1 MSDEVIKD
9 EKRNKQEEKNVQDGK
24 EMKGIYCETAA
35 ESQVRMLAL
44 SERPSFSGESSESA
58 KQFMKNLEEGFGL
71 ARITD
76 STLKTYHFNSKLRG
90 LPAMWYDSLDDPS
103 SLTWSTVKDAFLN
116 EFDKG
121 SMGAEHIAEKL
132 KSIRQNVQENES
144 IQSLSFRIKRLFNE
158 YRQELGR
165 SLSEVDKVKYFVEA
179 LFPGYK
185 EQLNNQ
191 YQIAP
196 QLYNDGVKYADVF
209 TTALKL
215 EYNANVYEAET
226 QGTKSTVAKVRIN
239 AIHKPVNPAAHTLT
253 KEKAKPKEMEE
264 GKALELEKQNTADI
278 KKLEKDQVI
287 MKDQMAALTNA
298 VQNMGEHVRTLSA
311 SIENIRYERVD
322 CPGTANPMW
331 NHRFKG
337 PFNSSAGDSRIQFNR
352 RFQDPRLFN
361 AGRAS
366 DGKLQGSCFKCGKQG
381 HFAIACRETV
391 YSNANNQPAPLQSQV
406 TSTGLLSKVGP
417 IEEQDVRV
425 SSGNKMGTTRPVT
438 RSMNEKTNHVSVI
451 NHTHRA
457 EEQSESLLIM
467 RGKIGNTKLT
477 DIVFDS
483 GAAVSCLSATV
494 FNSLDTNTKSK
505 LTRCSKEKQLTNAT
519 GGTMTLLGELKITV
533 ELEGPDENKICFAD
547 LSVMVVD
554 NLQSEMLF
562 GMNALMKDKFKSFK
576 VDINS
581 RHIVFEDQC
590 GDKTCVRYNSV
601 TVEEWKKNPIPV
613 YLSMN
618 TRIPPHCSVVIH
630 AKRPYSAVELTMN
643 HQENQV
649 LFNGY
654 EREFGVDLYV
664 EDTLGPLPV
673 VTGVNGNNYY
683 DAIPVIVTN
692 TGDKPYMM
700 KEGTII
706 GTSEIID
713 SSELQSVGTAGV
725 NEFETLLVN
734 NVECQSSVSVKDLG
748 VTSIESY
755 GFESIEEVDDDMKSK
770 LKSLLMDYAHVFSER
785 PFGSKAIGLMEHS
798 IELSDPN
805 VKPIKHYGYRVAPVV
820 AAELGKNVKEMQKL
834 GVIEESQ
841 SPWASPVLL
850 VSKKDGSLRFV
861 TDFRRLNSVTK
872 SDVFPLPRIDV
883 IMDKLGG
890 CSYFTSF
897 DLKHAFWQIPMR
909 ESDREKTAFIC
920 GNRLWQYRR
929 MAFGLKNSPATFQR
943 CISNAIGENDYS
955 IAYLD
960 DVIIFSHTVEDHLT
974 HIEEILKRLSKHN
987 LNAKLSKCEF
997 FKPSLTFLGHIVSSD
1012 GIKVCSDKVTAV
1024 REFPVPTNVKEL
1036 RSFLGLSNF
1045 YRRFIQGFSKI
1056 TAVLTRLLQKN
1067 VEYKWTEEC
1076 QSAFQQLKDR
1086 LTEAPVLAFPDYK
1099 LKFILTTDACDSGIG
1114 GVLSQCVE
1122 GVEKPLQ
1129 FLSRT
1134 LNHTERKYATTH
1146 KECLAIVWCIEEC
1159 RHYLI
1164 GNKFTIR
1171 TDHNALKWL
1180 MSVKDHNAQLMR
1192 WALMLLEYEF
1202 EIVHVKGK
1210 TNVVA
1215 DALSRAPINLIA
1227 TVNEEQKQK
1236 QMDSEDG
1243 SKITEVDIIS
1253 GDKLELIKQMQT
1265 QDEELMP
1272 IILYLID
1279 GSLPGDGKEAE
1290 SLLHKTMNK
1299 YVLID
1304 GVLYHLWQQSNST
1317 THPRL
1322 QMMEQLV
1329 VPKSLRKEILYACHE
1344 DLFSGHGGIKKTY
1357 ERVRNRFYWDN
1368 MYKDTVEHVQSCL
1381 DCEMKKFPANTG
1393 TTVPVS
1399 LTHAP
1404 VCEPCQD
1411 WCVDLC
1417 GPFPLSHK
1425 GNRYACVFMDRFS
1438 RYPEAFGIP
1447 DKKAETVAKVL
1458 VEQIVCRYGCPRTLL
1473 SDRGG
1478 EFLSELSSETYKL
1491 MNIKKLNTSGYRPQT
1506 NGMVEKFNHTL
1517 AQSISQYISA
1527 DQRDWDEFLPFACFQ
1542 YRSSRNESTNEA
1554 PYYLLFCRDMK
1565 MPLDRVYS
1573 KDEQYSCADEYLK
1586 EVTSRFRAAKEIF
1599 MKQLE
1604 MKINQKKLF
1613 NESLKKKVDF
1623 TIGEVV
1629 LVLKRHVKKR
1639 HVKKLT
1645 HLWRGPYVV
1654 INRFDNQ
1661 INYEVQQL
1669 KSGKD
1674 KHVVHVSNMKRY
1686 TEPHKTGLSK
1696 QLMSLM
1702 EEEDDVEEEFEVEQI
1717 VDRKFEAEQ
1726 LLYLVQWKGCDS
1738 SFNTWEPMKN
1748 LLHCREKINEFEQSR
1763 SERD

>member
-1 MSDEVIKD
+1 
-9 EKRNKQEEKNVQDGK
+9 
-24 EMKGIYCETAA
+24 
-35 ESQVRMLAL
+35 
-44 SERPSFSGESSESA
+44 
-58 KQFMKNLEEGFGL
+58 
-71 ARITD
+71 
-76 STLKTYHFNSKLRG
+76 
-90 LPAMWYDSLDDPS
+90 
-103 SLTWSTVKDAFLN
+103 
-116 EFDKG
+116 
-121 SMGAEHIAEKL
+121 
-132 KSIRQNVQENES
+132 
-144 IQSLSFRIKRLFNE
+144 
-158 YRQELGR
+158 
-165 SLSEVDKVKYFVEA
+165 
-179 LFPGYK
+179 
-185 EQLNNQ
+185 
-191 YQIAP
+191 
-196 QLYNDGVKYADVF
+196 
-209 TTALKL
+209 
-215 EYNANVYEAET
+215 VY
-226 QGTKSTVAKVRIN
+226 IN
-239 AIHKPVNPAAHTLT
+239 AI
-253 KEKAKPKEMEE
+253 
-264 GKALELEKQNTADI
+264 
-278 KKLEKDQVI
+278 
-287 MKDQMAALTNA
+287 
-298 VQNMGEHVRTLSA
+298 
-311 SIENIRYERVD
+311 
-322 CPGTANPMW
+322 
-331 NHRFKG
+331 
-337 PFNSSAGDSRIQFNR
+337 
-352 RFQDPRLFN
+352 
-361 AGRAS
+361 
-366 DGKLQGSCFKCGKQG
+366 
-381 HFAIACRETV
+381 
-391 YSNANNQPAPLQSQV
+391 NQSAPLQSQV
-406 TSTGLLSKVGP
+406 TSTGHLPKVGP
-417 IEEQDVRV
+417 SREQDVRV
-425 SSGNKMGTTRPVT
+425 SSGNKMETTRPVT
-438 RSMNEKTNHVSVI
+438 RSMNANTNHVSVI
-451 NHTHRA
+451 NHTHRSD
-457 EEQSESLLIM
+457 EQSESLLKM
-467 RGKIGNTKLT
+467 RGKIGNIKLT

-494 FNSLDTNTKSK
+494 FNSLDTDTKSK
-505 LTRCSKEKQLTNAT
+505 LTRCSKEKQLINAT
-519 GGTMTLLGELKITV
+519 GGTMTLLGGLKITV
-533 ELEGPDENKICFAD
+533 ELEGPSDEKICFAD

-562 GMNALMKDKFKSFK
+562 GMNALTRDRFKSFK
-576 VDINS
+576 VDIDN
-581 RHIVFEDQC
+581 RHIVFEDQYEN
-590 GDKTCVRYNSV
+590 KTRVKYNSV

-613 YLSMN
+613 YLAVN
-618 TRIPPHCSVVIH
+618 TRIPPRSSVVVH

-649 LFNGY
+649 LFNGN
-654 EREFGVDLYV
+654 ERGFGEDLYV

-673 VTGVNGNNYY
+673 VTGVNGNYHY
-683 DAIPVIVTN
+683 DAIPVVVSN
-692 TGDKPYMM
+692 AGGKPYMM
-700 KEGTII
+700 KEGTVI

-713 SSELQSVGTAGV
+713 SRELRSVGTIGM
-725 NEFETLLVN
+725 NKFETVLVN
-734 NVECQSSVSVKDLG
+734 NVQCQSSVSVKDSG
-748 VTSIESY
+748 VISIENY
-755 GFESIEEVDDDMKSK
+755 GFESIKEIDDDTKSK

-785 PFGSKAIGLMEHS
+785 PFGSEAIGLLEHS
-798 IELSDPN
+798 IELTDLN

-820 AAELGKNVKEMQKL
+820 ATELQKNVNEMQKL
-834 GVIEESQ
+834 GVIKESQ

-850 VSKKDGSLRFV
+850 VSKKDGTLRFV

-890 CSYFTSF
+890 CSFFTSI
-897 DLKHAFWQIPMR
+897 DLKHAFWQIPVC

-920 GNRLWQYRR
+920 CNRLWEYRR

-943 CISNAIGENDYS
+943 CISKAIGENDYS

-960 DVIIFSHTVEDHLT
+960 DIIIFSHTVEDHLM

-987 LNAKLSKCEF
+987 LNAKISKCEF
-997 FKPSLTFLGHIVSSD
+997 FEPSLTFLGHIVSRD
-1012 GIKVCSDKVTAV
+1012 GVRVCSDKVTAV

-1067 VEYKWTEEC
+1067 VEYKWTEDC
-1076 QSAFQQLKDR
+1076 QSAFQQLKEK

-1114 GVLSQCVE
+1114 GVLSQCIE
-1122 GVEKPLQ
+1122 GVEKPVQ

-1146 KECLAIVWCIEEC
+1146 KECLAIIWCIEEC

-1164 GNKFTIR
+1164 GNRFTIR

-1202 EIVHVKGK
+1202 EIIHVKGK

-1215 DALSRAPINLIA
+1215 DALSRAPINLIS
-1227 TVNEEQKQK
+1227 TVIEEQKLMEK
-1236 QMDSEDG
+1236 VSEDE
-1243 SKITEVDIIS
+1243 SKITEADMIS
-1253 GDKLELIKQMQT
+1253 GDKIELIKQMQT

-1279 GSLPGDGKEAE
+1279 GSLPENGKQAE
-1290 SLLHKTMNK
+1290 SLVHKTMNK
-1299 YVLID
+1299 YVLIG
-1304 GVLYHLWQQSNST
+1304 GVLYHLWQQSSSI

-1322 QMMEQLV
+1322 QMVEQLV
-1329 VPKSLRKEILYACHE
+1329 VPKNLQKEILYACHE

-1357 ERVRNRFYWDN
+1357 ERLRNRFYWDN

-1393 TTVPVS
+1393 ATVPVS

-1438 RYPEAFGIP
+1438 RFPEAFGIP

-1458 VEQIVCRYGCPRTLL
+1458 VEHIVCRYGCPRTLL

-1506 NGMVEKFNHTL
+1506 NGIVEKFNHTL

-1527 DQRDWDEFLPFACFQ
+1527 NQRDWDEFLPYACFQ
-1542 YRSSRNESTNEA
+1542 YRSSKNESTNET
-1554 PYYLLFCRDMK
+1554 PYYLLFYREMK

-1573 KDEQYSCADEYLK
+1573 KDEQYSNADEYLK
-1586 EVTSRFRAAKEIF
+1586 EVTSRFREAKEIIL
-1599 MKQLE
+1599 KQLE
-1604 MKINQKKLF
+1604 MKVNQKKQL
-1613 NESLKKKVDF
+1613 NESLGKKVDF
-1623 TIGEVV
+1623 NVGEVV
-1629 LVLKRHVKKR
+1629 LVLKRHVKKG

-1654 INRFDNQ
+1654 INKFNNQ
-1661 INYEVQQL
+1661 INYEVQLL
-1669 KSGKD
+1669 KSRKD
-1674 KHVVHVSNMKRY
+1674 KHVVHASNMKRY

-1702 EEEDDVEEEFEVEQI
+1702 EAEDLEVVEEVEFEVEKI
-1717 VDRKFEAEQ
+1717 LDRKYESEELF
-1726 LLYLVQWKGCDS
+1726 YLVQWKGYDP

-1748 LLHCREKINEFEQSR
+1748 LLHCNEKINEFEESK
-1763 SERD
+1763 SAAKN